1 MRFIS
6 LALVLFVLQFTV
18 DVFGQAE
25 KAEAGIQEIIKKYP
39 VVGVSVAVVKK
50 DKIVYAQS
58 FGQKDIALNTPLTND
73 CLFRIAS
80 ISKSF
85 SATSIMQLVEAGKL
99 SLDDDVSTHIG
110 FRVRNPKFPE
120 TVITLRNLM
129 SHRSSLND
137 SQGYFSLDVI
147 NPAKNPNWTK
157 CYNEYGPN
165 KDFMYCNLNYNI
177 IGTIIE
183 KISGERFDQYVKH
196 HILDPLGL
204 YGGYCVDSLDK
215 SRFATIYEYRAD
227 SAKFFASAG
236 AYAPRSDEI
245 ANYVMGY
252 SAPIFSPT
260 GGMKI
265 SAPDLAKY
273 MVMHMQ
279 LGKSNGK
286 KIMSKKSAREMQT
299 MLTANEKEN
308 YGLAIDRTDKLIPG
322 KIMTGHTGSAYGL
335 NSAMYFNRKEKFGI
349 VIITNGSYS
358 GYTDGFINLIK
369 QTANTLH
376 DHIVLK

>member
-1 MRFIS
+1 
-6 LALVLFVLQFTV
+6 
-18 DVFGQAE
+18 
-25 KAEAGIQEIIKKYP
+25 
-39 VVGVSVAVVKK
+39 
-50 DKIVYAQS
+50 
-58 FGQKDIALNTPLTND
+58 
-73 CLFRIAS
+73 
-80 ISKSF
+80 
-85 SATSIMQLVEAGKL
+85 
-99 SLDDDVSTHIG
+99 
-110 FRVRNPKFPE
+110 
-120 TVITLRNLM
+120 M

-322 KIMTGHTGSAYGL
+322 KTMTGHTGSAYGL

-376 DHIVLK
+376 DHVVLK